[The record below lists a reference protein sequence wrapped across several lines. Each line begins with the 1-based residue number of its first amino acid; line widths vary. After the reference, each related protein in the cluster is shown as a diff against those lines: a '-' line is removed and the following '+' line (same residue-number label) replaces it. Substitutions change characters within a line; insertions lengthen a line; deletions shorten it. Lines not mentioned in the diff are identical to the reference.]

1 MDIKFQKVSSFFIL
15 IFLFLFN
22 INKTN
27 KLFSNK
33 LDRFVFIRVEEIH
46 SDKELQG
53 QNPNEFDALR
63 HLKKNSA
70 TRVERNYLPFGLGKH
85 ACPGRHFAVNE
96 LNLHYIIYC

>member
-1 MDIKFQKVSSFFIL
+1 MFI
-15 IFLFLFN
+15 
-22 INKTN
+22 
-27 KLFSNK
+27 
-33 LDRFVFIRVEEIH
+33 FVYLEEIH
-46 SDKELQG
+46 YDEELQG

-96 LNLHYIIYC
+96 IKFALHHLLLKYDIKKDIK